1 MDLKNYLIIN
11 SEIQSELNEASIL
24 DLDDL
29 LHDSDK
35 KVIDKA
41 ADMLFNEYP
50 INEPGKDAYGRPIAP
65 GDWVVCVPT
74 GQKSLAAMTFGII
87 KRLSAKRVTVS
98 IKSDK
103 GHVGWLSAMK
113 NPKRYAEATM
123 DISVD
128 PKFIF
133 KITDKENFINSLK

>member
-1 MDLKNYLIIN
+1 MNITEYIKRNN
-11 SEIQSELNEASIL
+11 EIQTELNEASVL

-29 LHDSDK
+29 MNDSDK
-35 KVIDKA
+35 SVMDKVADK
-41 ADMLFNEYP
+41 LFNEYP
-50 INEPGKDAYGRPIAP
+50 INEPSKDAYGRTIAP

-98 IKSDK
+98 IKTNK
-103 GHVGWLSAMK
+103 NQVGWISARN
-113 NPKRYAEATM
+113 NPKRFSEATM

-133 KITDKENFINSLK
+133 KITDKEKFANSL